1 MTHVLPDHDDEIR
14 VPRGALRAAA
24 AIIVFAIAAAGFAR
38 ISGFGRS
45 EMPASTPV
53 EQRALLFEDRADGA
67 VVVREAAGKAVL
79 DVIQPGA
86 FGFVRVAMRGMARD
100 RKIHGVGS
108 EQPFMLTRW
117 ADRRVT
123 LDDPE
128 TGRRLDLAAFGRV
141 NGEAFERL
149 LDKKKEAKQ

>member
-1 MTHVLPDHDDEIR
+1 MTHVIPDHNDDIR
-14 VPRGALRAAA
+14 IPRGALRAAA
-24 AIIVFAIAAAGFAR
+24 AIVLIAIGLAGFAKM
-38 ISGFGRS
+38 SGIGRS
-45 EMPASTPV
+45 TLATSTLV

-67 VVVREAAGKAVL
+67 VVVRDAAGKAVI

-100 RKIHGVGS
+100 RKIHGVS
-108 EQPFMLTRW
+108 AEKPFMLARW
-117 ADRRVT
+117 ADHRAT

-128 TGRRLDLAAFGRV
+128 TGRRLDLAAFGRA

-149 LDKKKEAKQ
+149 LDKK

>member
-1 MTHVLPDHDDEIR
+1 MTHVLPDHDDEIH
-14 VPRGALRAAA
+14 VPRGALRAAVA
-24 AIIVFAIAAAGFAR
+24 VVIIAIGSAGFAR
-38 ISGFGRS
+38 ISGLGRS

-53 EQRALLFEDRADGA
+53 EQRALLFEDRSDGA
-67 VVVREAAGKAVL
+67 VLVRDAAGKGVV

-100 RKIHGVGS
+100 RKIHGVGA

-149 LDKKKEAKQ
+149 LEKKEAKQ

>member
-1 MTHVLPDHDDEIR
+1 
-14 VPRGALRAAA
+14 
-24 AIIVFAIAAAGFAR
+24 
-38 ISGFGRS
+38 
-45 EMPASTPV
+45 
-53 EQRALLFEDRADGA
+53 
-67 VVVREAAGKAVL
+67 
-79 DVIQPGA
+79 
-86 FGFVRVAMRGMARD
+86 MARD
-100 RKIHGVGS
+100 RKIHGVGA

-149 LDKKKEAKQ
+149 LEKKEAKQ

>member
-14 VPRGALRAAA
+14 VPRAALWAAA
-24 AIIVFAIAAAGFAR
+24 AIVLFAIGSAGFAR
-38 ISGFGRS
+38 MSGLGRS
-45 EMPASTPV
+45 TMPTSTQV
-53 EQRALLFEDRADGA
+53 EQRALLFEDGADGA
-67 VVVREAAGKAVL
+67 VLVRDAVGKSVV

-100 RKIHGVGS
+100 RKIHGVGADK
-108 EQPFMLTRW
+108 PFMLTRW
-117 ADRRVT
+117 ADHRVT

-149 LDKKKEAKQ
+149 LNKKQEAKQ

>member
-1 MTHVLPDHDDEIR
+1 MTHVIPDHDDEIR

-24 AIIVFAIAAAGFAR
+24 AIVVIAIGAAGFAR
-38 ISGFGRS
+38 ISGLGRS
-45 EMPASTPV
+45 SLPASAPV

-67 VVVREAAGKAVL
+67 VVVREAVGKAVL

-100 RKIHGVGS
+100 RKIHGVGA
-108 EQPFMLTRW
+108 EYPFMLTRW
-117 ADRRVT
+117 ADHRVT

-128 TGRRLDLAAFGRV
+128 TGRRLDLAAFGRA